1 MDSTPAQKIGISLL
15 TWCIV
20 LFGAVTIGF
29 VLRETDGR
37 IYPVIQDF
45 RVSEVANH
53 DSGVTISGTMD
64 KRRECYF
71 RELVAYARYDDDEYP
86 VAVPLE
92 FDAAPVVSRSAI
104 AQSWGP
110 WVIELGEDYRD
121 AEVSLYTR
129 HSCHSLWDT
138 SSQIARFSIRKENDS
153 ATIIRGTQ

>member
-1 MDSTPAQKIGISLL
+1 MESTPAQKIGISLL

-45 RVSEVANH
+45 RVNEVAAR
-53 DSGVTISGTMD
+53 DGGVTISGTMD

-71 RELVAYARYDDDEYP
+71 RELVAYARYDENEFP
-86 VAVPLE
+86 LAVPVK

-110 WVIELGEDYRD
+110 WIIELGESYKQ

-138 SSQIARFSIRKENDS
+138 SSQIARFSIRKEDGA
-153 ATIIRGTQ
+153 ATIIRGAQ

>member
-37 IYPVIQDF
+37 IYPVIHDF
-45 RVSEVANH
+45 RVSEVNAQNG
-53 DSGVTISGTMD
+53 GVTISGTMD

-71 RELVAYARYDDDEYP
+71 RELVAYARYDDEKFP
-86 VAVPLE
+86 IAGPIE

-104 AQSWGP
+104 AQAWGP
-110 WVIELGEDYRD
+110 WIVELGEDYTD

-138 SSQIARFSIRKENDS
+138 SSQIARFSIRKENDA
-153 ATIIRGTQ
+153 ATIIRN